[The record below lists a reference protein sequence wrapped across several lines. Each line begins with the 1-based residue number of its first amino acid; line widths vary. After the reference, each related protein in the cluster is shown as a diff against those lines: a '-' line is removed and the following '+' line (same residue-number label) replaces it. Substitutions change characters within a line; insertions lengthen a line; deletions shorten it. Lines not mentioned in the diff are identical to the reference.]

1 MASRRIAARIEYLDK
16 HPLTPQQ
23 AMQRILD
30 GSVPLDTRERSE
42 FLEAYVPASINIPA
56 RLFVR
61 TNRCMAQIRR
71 LIPRFLPV
79 VLISEPGA
87 ATALALYR
95 LLKDRYRVVGCMK
108 GGIAAWQA
116 AGLPV
121 ASGELRAISPNQL
134 YDMLRSGWLPT
145 VVDVSAP
152 EEYAAG
158 HVPEALTLPLARLG
172 ERIHEL
178 DAQRP
183 IVLICASGTRC
194 RRAALQL
201 ARQGFKEVYR
211 VVGGTAGW
219 IRAGLPVATGCN
231 FW

>member
-1 MASRRIAARIEYLDK
+1 MVSRRIATRIEHLGNY
-16 HPLTPQQ
+16 PLTPQQ
-23 AMQRILD
+23 VMQCILD
-30 GSVPLDTRERSE
+30 GSVPLDTRERSD
-42 FLEAYVPASINIPA
+42 FLKAHVPASINVPA
-56 RLFVR
+56 RLFAR
-61 TNRCMAQIRR
+61 GDSCLAQIRK
-71 LIPRFLPV
+71 LLPRSLPIV
-79 VLISEPGA
+79 FVSEPDA
-87 ATALALYR
+87 AAALVLYC

-108 GGIAAWQA
+108 GGIAAWHA

-121 ASGELRAISPNQL
+121 ASSELRSISPIQL

-158 HVPEALTLPLARLG
+158 HVPEALTIPLDRLG

-183 IVLICASGTRC
+183 IVLICASGMRC

-201 ARQGFKEVYR
+201 ANQGFKEVYR

-219 IRAGLPVATGCN
+219 IRARLPVAMGRN
-231 FW
+231 FS

>member
-61 TNRCMAQIRR
+61 SNRCMAQIRR
-71 LIPRFLPV
+71 LIPRSLPI
-79 VLISEPGA
+79 VLVSELSA
-87 ATALALYR
+87 ATGLVLHC
-95 LLKDRYRVVGCMK
+95 LLKDRYRIVGCMR

-121 ASGELRAISPNQL
+121 ASGELRSILPVQL
-134 YDMLRSGWLPT
+134 YDLLRSGWAPT

-158 HVPEALTLPLARLG
+158 HVPEALTIPLDQLG
-172 ERIHEL
+172 EHIQEL

-183 IVLICASGTRC
+183 IVLICASGMRC

-201 ARQGFKEVYR
+201 ANQGFKEVYR

-219 IRAGLPVATGCN
+219 IRTGLPVVKGCN
-231 FW
+231 FS